1 MRRRPAERKGTSK
14 KDDGYIYLFCQVIN
28 HYIPC
33 AFSDVL
39 DESPLELLSGR
50 GSRRAEA
57 KRKIFRS
64 GGSLAG
70 CSGNETARHSQ
81 SGGGG
86 RDCVTHDSFLKKGK
100 KLLPEKAGKDD
111 PSGRENG
118 QRSRGAFRGLGMAVF
133 PFQTWNA
140 AGTYVRELWSRT
152 PNFCVIHEHQYVKQF
167 VPSARSFMRAG
178 VARAGRGRHG
188 GYRSAVCSREEIRT
202 FARQPAAG
210 EGGRVSP
217 TLLWQSIFRLKR
229 FAFQTIRSVA
239 SR

>member
-1 MRRRPAERKGTSK
+1 MRKRILWGICVLFLCGAALTSRAASYEELWKQVKQYERK
-14 KDDGYIYLFCQVIN
+14 D
-28 HYIPC
+28 
-33 AFSDVL
+33 
-39 DESPLELLSGR
+39 
-50 GSRRAEA
+50 
-57 KRKIFRS
+57 
-64 GGSLAG
+64 
-70 CSGNETARHSQ
+70 
-81 SGGGG
+81 
-86 RDCVTHDSFLKKGK
+86 
-100 KLLPEKAGKDD
+100 LPKSAYEVVERIAEKAGKDD

-202 FARQPAAG
+202 VARQPAAG